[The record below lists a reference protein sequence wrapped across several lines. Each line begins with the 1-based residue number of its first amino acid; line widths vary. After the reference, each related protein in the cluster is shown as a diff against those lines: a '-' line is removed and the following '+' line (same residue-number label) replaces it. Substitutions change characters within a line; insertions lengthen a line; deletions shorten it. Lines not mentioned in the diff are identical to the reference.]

1 MFNMEQWHEKLTNI
15 FRYLNFTIHFLGH
28 NASHMQI
35 TPIEKVFNKNKD
47 ALKLRESEWIKEF
60 GTLVPRGMN
69 IKP

>member
-1 MFNMEQWHEKLTNI
+1 MLKTV
-15 FRYLNFTIHFLGH
+15 TIKYVLFLGH

>member
-1 MFNMEQWHEKLTNI
+1 MQGRICLKHGTMTGKNSCNI
-15 FRYLNFTIHFLGH
+15 NHILGH

-69 IKP
+69 IKS